1 MNHNQ
6 MRSAIGAA
14 IIAAMMSVLS
24 QFSIPIGAIPVTLQT
39 FVSALA
45 GAVLGRKWGAAGVLL
60 WVILGAVGVPVF
72 ANGHS
77 GLGSILGPSGGYF
90 WGLVLM
96 AGISGFIAERPMPF
110 WKQYSFAAA
119 GLIADYVLG
128 TAAFILYFRYGL
140 GKEMTLATAMTV
152 AVLPFIPFDLIKIGI
167 AVSIGQKVR
176 NVLKSAGYGPGRK

>member
-45 GAVLGRKWGAAGVLL
+45 GSVLGRKWGAIGVLL

-96 AGISGFIAERPMPF
+96 AWLCGFIAERPRPF
-110 WKQYSFAAA
+110 WKQYSFALA
-119 GLIADYVLG
+119 GVIADYVLG

-140 GKEMTLATAMTV
+140 GKEMTLAAAMTV

-167 AVSIGQKVR
+167 AVSIGEKVR
-176 NVLKSAGYGPGRK
+176 RVLQSAGYSASGK